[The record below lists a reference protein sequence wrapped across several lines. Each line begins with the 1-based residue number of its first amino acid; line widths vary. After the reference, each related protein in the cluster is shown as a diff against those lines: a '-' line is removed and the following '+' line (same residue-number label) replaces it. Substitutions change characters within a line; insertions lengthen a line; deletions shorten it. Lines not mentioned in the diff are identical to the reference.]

1 LPCLLSCAD
10 GLAVPCL
17 NAALLV
23 VPAAAAVV
31 FLNPG
36 ETLLLLLCLF
46 NPGDTFQALGG
57 TSFCSDDDSLVLE
70 DEGARMT
77 LRSECPGLNPDAVV
91 TGGHLTRQR
100 GVIQQLPRRVMQL
113 LLNMQ
118 DVLSDS
124 VQ

>member
-1 LPCLLSCAD
+1 MPCLLSCAD
-10 GLAVPCL
+10 GLALPCL

-31 FLNPG
+31 FSNPG
-36 ETLLLLLCLF
+36 ETLLLLCLF
-46 NPGDTFQALGG
+46 NPGDTCQALGG

-91 TGGHLTRQR
+91 TGGHLTGQR
-100 GVIQQLPRRVMQL
+100 GVIQQLPRGVMQL
-113 LLNMQ
+113 LLKLQ